1 MTSHELY
8 TTQENLPVISIVMN
22 NQALGMIKQLQTVQF
37 EERFSQCCLPAD
49 FNYQKYASLG
59 LAVIRLK
66 NHQEFEQVLK
76 NALQEAKPCIIE
88 VVLSTQDMVMP
99 MVKPGLAINE
109 FVNFNNDTKSSSEPL

>member
-1 MTSHELY
+1 M
-8 TTQENLPVISIVMN
+8 
-22 NQALGMIKQLQTVQF
+22 QF
-37 EERFSQCCLPAD
+37 EERFSQCCLPAE
-49 FNYQKYASLG
+49 FNYQKYAEAFGISG
-59 LAVIRLK
+59 YQVK

-109 FVNFNNDTKSSSEPL
+109 FVKF